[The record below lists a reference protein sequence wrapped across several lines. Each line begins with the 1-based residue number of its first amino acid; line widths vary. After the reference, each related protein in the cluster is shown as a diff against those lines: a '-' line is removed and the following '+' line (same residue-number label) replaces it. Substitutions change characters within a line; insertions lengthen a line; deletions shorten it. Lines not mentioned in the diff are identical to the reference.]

1 MKNLTHSS
9 AVNRELSAIQTRN
22 TVKKSIS
29 TENKVFIIL
38 GVLVT
43 VAIIMNI
50 LVYGVPSI

>member
-43 VAIIMNI
+43 VAIVINV